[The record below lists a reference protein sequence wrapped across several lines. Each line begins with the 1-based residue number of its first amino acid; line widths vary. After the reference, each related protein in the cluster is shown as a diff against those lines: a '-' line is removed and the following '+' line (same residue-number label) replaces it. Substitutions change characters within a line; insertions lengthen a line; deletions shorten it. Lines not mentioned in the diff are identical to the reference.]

1 MNNFRKISAIL
12 LVGLSTISAYGQYTE
27 NLVSNGS
34 FEAIEG
40 KIKGLKGIDIA
51 TGWTSPTGVP
61 SDLFG
66 PVKAK
71 GSEISPANVPDNVYG
86 KEDAKDGSNYAGIV
100 AYSFGAKVPRSYILG
115 KLDAPLKKGMR
126 YCVKFNVSLAE
137 ASKYA
142 SNNIGIS
149 FTKKDPTTEDK
160 TPIIADASILHP
172 ENDSKTFN
180 KTYSWEQICGTF
192 TAEGGEKFITIG
204 NFMKDDK
211 TRYENNLKPKDMKK
225 TQIIAAYYYIDE
237 VSVMLLEEDQFCDC
251 LIAEE
256 RNEYSATI
264 YQKAI
269 NLNDKMTVNQMIE
282 AQQLFFAFG
291 KDNLTPVGKESL
303 DLIVSKMKANPALK
317 LEIQGHSDT
326 QEDKVG
332 EEKPAYAK
340 MDSKRVNAVILYL
353 TENGITEAR
362 LIPSGQ
368 GSESPNEEAYESD
381 DEDLK
386 MAKNRRVTFKVR

>member
-1 MNNFRKISAIL
+1 FRKISAIL

-34 FEAIEG
+34 FEAIDG

-149 FTKKDPTTEDK
+149 FTKKDPSSPKKIQVQKIKPQLLQKQVFYTRKMILKRLTK
-160 TPIIADASILHP
+160 PILG
-172 ENDSKTFN
+172 N
-180 KTYSWEQICGTF
+180 KFVARSLLKV
-192 TAEGGEKFITIG
+192 EK
-204 NFMKDDK
+204 
-211 TRYENNLKPKDMKK
+211 NL
-225 TQIIAAYYYIDE
+225 
-237 VSVMLLEEDQFCDC
+237 
-251 LIAEE
+251 
-256 RNEYSATI
+256 
-264 YQKAI
+264 
-269 NLNDKMTVNQMIE
+269 
-282 AQQLFFAFG
+282 
-291 KDNLTPVGKESL
+291 
-303 DLIVSKMKANPALK
+303 
-317 LEIQGHSDT
+317 
-326 QEDKVG
+326 
-332 EEKPAYAK
+332 
-340 MDSKRVNAVILYL
+340 
-353 TENGITEAR
+353 
-362 LIPSGQ
+362 
-368 GSESPNEEAYESD
+368 
-381 DEDLK
+381 
-386 MAKNRRVTFKVR
+386 